1 MDRKKITDED
11 LIEQFQNDDI
21 TAFNEL
27 VARYKD
33 PLYNF
38 VSRMLK
44 DSVFAEDIVQ
54 ETFVRVYRNRDRYKK
69 IAKFSTWIYTIAINL
84 TKTEIR
90 RQNLR
95 RFFSISGFAEE
106 GKSFELPDT
115 RINIEKGT
123 EDSIIGEQIRDAIDQ
138 LPKTFR
144 EVIILRDIQEL
155 SYEEISK
162 IVGVPLGTIKSRVNR
177 GRTRLHSILKGALAT
192 DYDDGTPPVRRGRKK
207 KQEK

>member
-1 MDRKKITDED
+1 MNRRVTDEE
-11 LIEQFQNDDI
+11 LIERFQKGE
-21 TAFNEL
+21 TSAFNEL

-33 PLYNF
+33 PLFNY

-44 DSVFAEDIVQ
+44 DQVFAEDIVQ
-54 ETFVRVYRNRDRYKK
+54 ETFVRVYRNRDRYQK

-95 RFFSISGFAEE
+95 RFYSISQSSDD
-106 GKSFELPDT
+106 GKTFELPDT
-115 RINIEKGT
+115 KINIEKGT
-123 EDSIIGEQIRDAIDQ
+123 EDTIIGEHIREAIQ
-138 LPKTFR
+138 ELPKTFR

-177 GRTRLHSILKGALAT
+177 GRNRLQKLLKDVLSPENLPGA
-192 DYDDGTPPVRRGRKK
+192 RNSR
-207 KQEK
+207 

>member
-1 MDRKKITDED
+1 MKFTDEE
-11 LIEQFQNDDI
+11 LIKEFQNGNVE
-21 TAFNEL
+21 AFEEL
-27 VARYKD
+27 VKRYKD
-33 PLYNF
+33 PLFNY

-44 DSVFAEDIVQ
+44 DRVYAEDIVQ
-54 ETFVRVYRNRDRYKK
+54 ETFVRVYKNRDRYRQ

-95 RFFSISGFAEE
+95 RFFSLSGSSDN
-106 GKSFELPDT
+106 GKTLELPDNKVNLEKSAEDT
-115 RINIEKGT
+115 IMGERIK
-123 EDSIIGEQIRDAIDQ
+123 DAIDN

-177 GRTRLHSILKGALAT
+177 GRTRLQKMLMDLNPSKPK
-192 DYDDGTPPVRRGRKK
+192 DG
-207 KQEK
+207 

>member
-1 MDRKKITDED
+1 MMSLTESRARSAIKVTDEV
-11 LIEQFQNDDI
+11 LIKRFQDGDSD
-21 TAFNEL
+21 AFTEL

-33 PLYNF
+33 PLFNY

-44 DSVFAEDIVQ
+44 DRVYAEDIVQ
-54 ETFVRVYRNRDRYKK
+54 ETFVRVYRNRDRYQQ

-84 TKTEIR
+84 TKTELR

-95 RFFSISGFAEE
+95 RFFSLSAVSDN
-106 GKSFELPDT
+106 GKAFELPDT
-115 RINIEKGT
+115 KINLEKSA
-123 EDSIIGEQIRDAIDQ
+123 EDSIIGEKIKDAIEQ

-162 IVGVPLGTIKSRVNR
+162 ITGVPLGTVKSRVNR
-177 GRTRLHSILKGALAT
+177 GRTRLQKLLK
-192 DYDDGTPPVRRGRKK
+192 DVRPGKK
-207 KQEK
+207 A

>member
-1 MDRKKITDED
+1 MATDRPNLKKLTDED
-11 LIEQFQNDDI
+11 LIERFQQGEV
-21 TAFNEL
+21 ASFNEL
-27 VARYKD
+27 VNRYKD
-33 PLYNF
+33 PLFNY

-44 DSVFAEDIVQ
+44 DPVYAEDIVQ
-54 ETFVRVYRNRDRYKK
+54 ETFVRVYRNKDRYQK

-95 RFFSISGFAEE
+95 RFYSISQQNDE
-106 GKSFELPDT
+106 GKTFELPDHKV
-115 RINIEKGT
+115 NIEKGT
-123 EDSIIGEQIRDAIDQ
+123 EDTIIGEHIREAIDK

-177 GRTRLHSILKGALAT
+177 GRNRLQKLLKDVVHS
-192 DYDDGTPPVRRGRKK
+192 D
-207 KQEK
+207 

>member
-1 MDRKKITDED
+1 MAEKSDNRKKVSDED
-11 LIEQFQNDDI
+11 LIERFQNGEI
-21 TAFNEL
+21 NAFNEL

-33 PLYNF
+33 PLFNY

-44 DSVFAEDIVQ
+44 DPVFAEDIVQ
-54 ETFVRVYRNRDRYKK
+54 ETFVRVYRNRDRYQK

-95 RFFSISGFAEE
+95 RFYSISQSPDE
-106 GKSFELPDT
+106 GKTFELPDT
-115 RINIEKGT
+115 KVNIEKGT
-123 EDSIIGEQIRDAIDQ
+123 EDTIIGEHIREAIGK

-144 EVIILRDIQEL
+144 EVIILRDVQEL

-177 GRTRLHSILKGALAT
+177 GRNRLQKLLKHVLSPQENSGA
-192 DYDDGTPPVRRGRKK
+192 R
-207 KQEK
+207 